1 VTCINCIF
9 NVIKYET
16 QSYEEINVVS
26 KEDENEEAVQKFNI
40 PFDLFNVK

>member
-16 QSYEEINVVS
+16 QSYEEINVS